1 VPRRLQARSPLAW
14 LLLAL
19 TLTAC
24 QSPGSNAAPSTS
36 VGSPTS
42 LPSPTATALPLSLP
56 RPTDIPTDG
65 NCEDGSVCLGLLAAG
80 TTYHTEAFEPA
91 ITLTPPADGW
101 ENLSDEGA
109 VFMLLSIDAPGDAIA
124 FFRGAKAVE
133 PDGTTASADD
143 TVQGLSGWL
152 ASNNLLD
159 VTTATPVTVGGLQGV
174 TMDIK
179 IAADAVN
186 HPADCPVQVCVPI
199 FKGADPSAK
208 PPWHW
213 DWGSTDGETQRL
225 YLLNAMDGVVAIFVD
240 SYDGTTFDAL
250 TMAADGILA
259 GLRFG

>member
-1 VPRRLQARSPLAW
+1 VPRPLQARSSLGW

-24 QSPGSNAAPSTS
+24 QSSGSSGAPSAS
-36 VGSPTS
+36 AGSPTS
-42 LPSPTATALPLSLP
+42 LPSPSATALPLSLP

-65 NCEDGSVCLGLLAAG
+65 TCEEGHVCLGLLAAG
-80 TTYHTEAFEPA
+80 TTYHTEAFEPT
-91 ITLTPPADGW
+91 ITVTPPADGW

-124 FFRGAKAVE
+124 FFRGAKAVK

-143 TVQGLSGWL
+143 TVEGLSSWL
-152 ASNNLLD
+152 ASNDLLD

-174 TMDIK
+174 AMDIK

-186 HPADCPVQVCVPI
+186 HPADCPVQTCIPI
-199 FKGADPSAK
+199 FKGEDSSAK

-213 DWGSTDGETQRL
+213 DWGSVDGETQRL
-225 YLLNAMDGVVAIFVD
+225 YLLNAADGVVAIFVD
-240 SYDGTTFDAL
+240 SYDGLTFDAL
-250 TMAADGILA
+250 TTAADGILA